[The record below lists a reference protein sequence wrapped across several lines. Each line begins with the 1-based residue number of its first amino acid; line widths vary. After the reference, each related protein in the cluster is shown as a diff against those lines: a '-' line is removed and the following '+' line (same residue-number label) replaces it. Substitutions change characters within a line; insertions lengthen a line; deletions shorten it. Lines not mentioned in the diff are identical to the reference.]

1 MALQKENRGKVV
13 RIARE
18 IVSEGEGCKIPIT
31 DRIDYVD
38 TRCLFWMIHREQRY
52 VFSK

>member
-1 MALQKENRGKVV
+1 MALQKENREKVV
-13 RIARE
+13 SIARE
-18 IVSEGEGCKIPIT
+18 IVSEDKGCKIPIT

-38 TRCLFWMIHREQRY
+38 MRCLFWMIHREQRY